1 MLAAP
6 EKTSTRTN
14 VALIGGLTVVM
25 LGAMA
30 FAVPAGPI
38 PVRPDA
44 RGGVLLGHGRLS
56 ELQAELVA
64 RQGHRFLVVDFTGAS
79 MGDDAFWRDPFSKI
93 TQRGFRLWAYV
104 SLAADAEVVEREARL
119 AAARELVRRA
129 RIETLIVNGP
139 GAVQAAE
146 DLAAGTSV
154 RVLPVTPP
162 GVELS
167 ERAAVV
173 GPDEVSQLPGVLPI
187 VDLSRLSDPEQAK
200 AKALVE
206 QRTDGEYVLSYSAVR

>member
-6 EKTSTRTN
+6 EKSSTRTN
-14 VALIGGLTVVM
+14 VALIGGLTAVM

-38 PVRPDA
+38 TVRPDA

-64 RQGHRFLVVDFTGAS
+64 RQGHRFLVVDFTGA
-79 MGDDAFWRDPFSKI
+79 GIDDDAFWRGPFAKI

-104 SLAADAEVVEREARL
+104 SLAPDAEVVDREARL
-119 AAARELVRRA
+119 AVARELVRRS
-129 RIETLIVNGP
+129 RIETLVVNGP
-139 GAVQAAE
+139 GAVEAAE
-146 DLAAGTSV
+146 DLAADTSV
-154 RVLPVTPP
+154 RVVPVTPP
-162 GVELS
+162 GVELP

-173 GPDEVSQLPGVLPI
+173 GPDEVAQLPGVLPI
-187 VDLSRLSDPEQAK
+187 VDLSRLSEPDRVQAR
-200 AKALVE
+200 ALVE
-206 QRTDGEYVLSYSAVR
+206 ERTDGDYILSYSAVR